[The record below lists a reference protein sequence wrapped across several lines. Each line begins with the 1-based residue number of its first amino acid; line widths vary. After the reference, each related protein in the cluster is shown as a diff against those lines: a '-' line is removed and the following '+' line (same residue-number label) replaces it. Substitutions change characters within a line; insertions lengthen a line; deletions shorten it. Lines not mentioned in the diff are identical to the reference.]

1 MVENIFLDTDI
12 GDDIDDAFALA
23 LCLRHPDIRLIGL
36 TTVRG
41 DTQARAAIARY
52 LLEAA
57 GARVDVVAGTR
68 DALDF
73 IIQNYRPNQADVLGE
88 KEKDYRLNRSDGIR
102 FMAEAAKKF
111 DNLILVSIGPL
122 TNIARFII
130 EYPNEFKRVSKMV
143 IMGGHL
149 LTDRTEPEYNF
160 SADPRATRIVIN
172 SQKPKF
178 IVGLD
183 VTMKCVLVEEHQ
195 NKIFKKNTPLTNALG
210 SMKILWDKSLTTKY
224 DPVMHDP
231 LAVISAVED
240 FVSFEKVGLVVDDE
254 GRCLRDQKAT
264 SCMFA
269 KDVREQEF
277 LKRLV
282 DLIG

>member
-1 MVENIFLDTDI
+1 MVENVLLDTDI

-23 LCLRHPDIRLIGL
+23 LCLRHPDIHLVGV

-41 DTQARAAIARY
+41 DTQARAALVRY
-52 LLEAA
+52 LAERA
-57 GARVDVVAGTR
+57 GVQVDVVAGTR

-73 IIQNYRPNQADVLGE
+73 IVNSYRPNQADVLGE
-88 KEKDYRLNRSDGIR
+88 KEHEYRLNRSDGVR
-102 FMAEAAKKF
+102 FMAETARKY
-111 DNLILVSIGPL
+111 DELVLISIGPL
-122 TNIARFII
+122 TNVARFIL
-130 EYPNEFKRVSKMV
+130 EYPNEFKRVSKMI

-149 LTDRTEPEYNF
+149 MTDRTGPEYNF
-160 SADPRATRIVIN
+160 SADPRATKIVI
-172 SQKPKF
+172 SYQKPKF

-183 VTMKCVLVEEHQ
+183 VTMKCVLSEDYQ
-195 NKIFKKNTPLTNALG
+195 NKIFIKNTSLTNALS
-210 SMKILWDKSLTTKY
+210 SMKMLWDKSLTTKY

-231 LAVISAVED
+231 LAVMSAIED
-240 FVSFEKVGLVVDDE
+240 FVSFEKVGLTVDDD
-254 GRCLRDQKAT
+254 GRCLREQRAM

-269 KDVREQEF
+269 KEVKEQGF